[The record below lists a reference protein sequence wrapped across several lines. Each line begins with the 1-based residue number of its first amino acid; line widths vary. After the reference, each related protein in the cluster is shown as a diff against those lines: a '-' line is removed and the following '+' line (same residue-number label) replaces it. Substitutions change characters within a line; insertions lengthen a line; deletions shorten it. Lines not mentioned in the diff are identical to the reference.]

1 MVMKNI
7 DTSEKRDWSGR
18 FTKRDFIDIRNR
30 GSIIDNLPLHPG
42 NSILSF
48 LVDTR
53 QISCGLDYAEHGMP
67 LQYGN
72 RKMI

>member
-1 MVMKNI
+1 MIMKSI
-7 DTSEKRDWSGR
+7 DTSEKSDWSGL
-18 FTKRDFIDIRNR
+18 FIKGDFIDIRNR

-42 NSILSF
+42 NSILFF